1 MNRRVHLIVVGRV
14 QGVCFGDYTRSE
26 ARRLGLTG
34 WVRNLPTG
42 DVEILAEGPEDKLKD
57 LVNWSR
63 GGPPTAKVIDLAV
76 TFEDSHDEFEKFE
89 VSW

>member
-14 QGVCFGDYTRSE
+14 QGVCFRDYTRSE
-26 ARRLGLTG
+26 ARRLCLTG

-42 DVEILAEGPEDKLKD
+42 DVEILAEGPEEKLND

-63 GGPPTAKVIDLAV
+63 KGSPGSRVIDLSV
-76 TFEDSHDEFEKFE
+76 EWEDSQQEFDSFR
-89 VSW
+89 VAW